1 MVDVVLLSLLAM
13 LCGCDDADD
22 IAMWAD
28 ARAPLLERW
37 FCWKHGP
44 PSQDTILRVF
54 ARVKPKSFARMVT
67 SWVESLRLVPKTG
80 QIAID
85 GKALRG
91 SLKGEAGRG
100 TKGMVFLV
108 NAWMGRAGVLLGQ
121 LKTREKSN
129 EITAI
134 PDLIAS
140 LDISGCTVSIDAAGC
155 HKHIVSEIIS
165 GGGAYLIALKDNQPT
180 LRKDVELLFDD
191 AFDSRT
197 RALDEPARTEFTQV
211 SDVDAGHGRVEE
223 RKAYLCR
230 DLRYLTTSGDWLG
243 LNGVGLIETQTTNE
257 RTGEVSQEQRYY
269 ILSNPS
275 LTAEDLLLQ
284 TREHW
289 SVESMHWIMDV
300 VFGEDSCR
308 ILNRQAA
315 ENFSLL
321 RKTALGLLKA
331 APPPRNYTRMTYR
344 KRRKWC
350 DWDPDYLLNVLI
362 GTPRPDARGES
373 FSRD

>member
-13 LCGCDDADD
+13 LCGGDDADD
-22 IAMWAD
+22 IAMWAY

-37 FCWKHGP
+37 FGWKHGP

-108 NAWMGRAGVLLGQ
+108 NAWMGQAGVLLGQ

-155 HKHIVSEIIS
+155 HKHIVSEVMS
-165 GGGAYLIALKDNQPT
+165 GDGDYLIALKDNQPT
-180 LRKDVELLFDD
+180 LRKDVELLFFED

-197 RALDEPARTEFTQV
+197 RALDEPSRTEFTQA

-223 RKAYLCR
+223 RRA
-230 DLRYLTTSGDWLG
+230 
-243 LNGVGLIETQTTNE
+243 
-257 RTGEVSQEQRYY
+257 
-269 ILSNPS
+269 
-275 LTAEDLLLQ
+275 
-284 TREHW
+284 
-289 SVESMHWIMDV
+289 
-300 VFGEDSCR
+300 
-308 ILNRQAA
+308 
-315 ENFSLL
+315 
-321 RKTALGLLKA
+321 
-331 APPPRNYTRMTYR
+331 
-344 KRRKWC
+344 
-350 DWDPDYLLNVLI
+350 
-362 GTPRPDARGES
+362 
-373 FSRD
+373 